1 MPADLVFQ
9 DFYVPELDHF
19 KTVRSSVQKIL
30 SSQHDLPNEQRFSSN
45 YQSSE
50 CKPIDFC
57 DRVQLQPKFF
67 DKNCSNPMENA
78 TTRVSSN
85 RF

>member
-9 DFYVPELDHF
+9 EFYVPELNHF
-19 KTVRSSVQKIL
+19 KTVKSSVHKII
-30 SSQHDLPNEQRFSSN
+30 SSEHDLPDEQMFSSN
-45 YQSSE
+45 YYITE
-50 CKPIDFC
+50 KPIDFC

-67 DKNCSNPMENA
+67 DKNSSNLVQSA